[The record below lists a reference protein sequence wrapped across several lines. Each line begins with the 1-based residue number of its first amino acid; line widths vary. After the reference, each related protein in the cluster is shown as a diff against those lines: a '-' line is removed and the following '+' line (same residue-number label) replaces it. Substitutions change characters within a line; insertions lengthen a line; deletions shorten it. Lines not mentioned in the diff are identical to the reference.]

1 MKKLIQL
8 ILVLVIIGVA
18 LLIAKRLIDTRPEA
32 VKKPVERSLPV
43 VEVITAKQT
52 EPEVSVITQGA
63 FSAPRES
70 TLSAQVNGEIVYVS
84 DQFEV
89 GGIFKKGEAIL
100 KLDDTDYKTTL
111 VSTQAAESQAQA
123 AIKDAEVALE
133 MEKARVAQAK
143 RDWEKLGR
151 GKEPSALLLRKP
163 QIAAAES
170 RILSAKANLE
180 QTRANVTQAMR
191 NLDRAMIKAPYD
203 CQISMKQLD
212 LGSLAAV
219 GAPLC
224 TVFELG
230 SVEARVPIT
239 QEDAGYIT
247 VDGTT
252 EVTASAMVGGKMK
265 EWTGVIE
272 RSENRIDPQTR
283 STFMIAQFE
292 GAELPP
298 VGMFAKIEILGG
310 KMEPVIS
317 IPRIALIGQNKVI
330 VINEE
335 NQVNFKEVQ
344 VSRTSDK
351 EVFLSGGVIAGE
363 RVCVTVLNTPMEG
376 MEVQVLAEQE

>member
-1 MKKLIQL
+1 MKKLIQF
-8 ILVLVIIGVA
+8 ILVIVIIGVA

-32 VKKPVERSLPV
+32 VKEPVKRSLPV

-52 EPEVSVITQGA
+52 EPEVRIITQGA
-63 FSAPRES
+63 FTAPRES
-70 TLSAQVNGEIVYVS
+70 ILSAQVNGEIVHVS

-89 GGIFKKGEAIL
+89 GGIFKKGEVIL

-180 QTRANVTQAMR
+180 QARANVTQAMR
-191 NLDRAMIKAPYD
+191 NLDRAVIKAPYD

-212 LGSLAAV
+212 LGSLASM

-230 SVEARVPIT
+230 SVKVRVPIT

-247 VDGTT
+247 ADGTT

-265 EWTGVIE
+265 EWTGVIA

-292 GAELPP
+292 GGELPP
-298 VGMFAKIEILGG
+298 VGMFANIEILGG
-310 KMEPVIS
+310 KMDPVIS
-317 IPRIALIGQNKVI
+317 IPRIALIRQNKVI

-335 NQVNFKEVQ
+335 NKVNFKEVQ

-351 EVFLSGGVIAGE
+351 EVFISGGVNAGE

-376 MEVQVLAEQE
+376 MEVQVLAE